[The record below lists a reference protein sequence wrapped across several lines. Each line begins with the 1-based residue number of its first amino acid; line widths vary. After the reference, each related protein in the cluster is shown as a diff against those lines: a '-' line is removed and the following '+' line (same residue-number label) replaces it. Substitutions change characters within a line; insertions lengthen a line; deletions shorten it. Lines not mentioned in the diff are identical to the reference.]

1 LKKIGLTSNAENSR
15 ITMNKWTGVIGLMSG
30 TSLDGLD
37 ICYVEFL
44 HDENGYRFKNLIA
57 RTLSYSDQ
65 QRSDLKN
72 AFFLNDFDLKNF
84 DLEFGKFL
92 ASSALN
98 FIAENNLQK
107 KVELIASH
115 GHTIFHQPQ
124 NGITVQIGSGDEIN
138 KITKIKVINNF
149 RIKDVQLGGQGAPL
163 VPVGDR
169 FLFPEYQACLN
180 LGGFS
185 NISFDRDQERIA
197 FDISPCNLPINQ
209 LCQKYFNLEFD
220 RNGDFARS
228 GNLIDTLFNELNTI
242 SYYAQSPPKS
252 LGFEWLST
260 SFMPIIEK
268 YLTESPQD
276 LIRTITD
283 HVGFQINDALKNNK
297 IKEVLVTG
305 GGAYNEYLIN
315 YLKRGEAKIV
325 IPSADIVEFK
335 EALIFAFL
343 GYLNLYNSINTLKSV
358 TGASED
364 SMGGIRHFGHQQ

>member
-1 LKKIGLTSNAENSR
+1 
-15 ITMNKWTGVIGLMSG
+15 MNNWTGVIGLMSG

-37 ICYVEFL
+37 ICYAEFN
-44 HDENGYRFKNLIA
+44 HDENGYRFKNLVA
-57 RTLSYSDQ
+57 KTQSYSDK
-65 QRSDLKN
+65 QRNDLKN
-72 AFFLNDFDLKNF
+72 AFFLNDVQLENF

-92 ASSALN
+92 GSSTLN
-98 FIAENNLQK
+98 FIAENNLQN

-124 NGITVQIGSGDEIN
+124 NSITLQIGSGNEIN
-138 KITKIKVINNF
+138 KITRIKVINNF

-169 FLFPEYQACLN
+169 FLFSDYQACLN

-185 NISFDRDQERIA
+185 NISFDLGNDRIA

-209 LCQKYFNLEFD
+209 LCKKYFNCEFD
-220 RNGDFARS
+220 RNGD
-228 GNLIDTLFNELNTI
+228 L
-242 SYYAQSPPKS
+242 AQSGTRIESLFKDLNSIPYYTQSAPKS
-252 LGFEWLST
+252 LGYEWLNQ
-260 SFMPIIEK
+260 SFIPIMETHLGEK
-268 YLTESPQD
+268 PED

-283 HVGFQINDALKNNK
+283 HVGFQINNALTANR

-305 GGAYNEYLIN
+305 GGAYNQYLIN
-315 YLKRGEAKIV
+315 YLRKGDAKII
-325 IPSADIVEFK
+325 IPSAEIVEFK

-343 GYLNLYNSINTLKSV
+343 GYLNLNNSINTLKSV

-364 SMGGIRHFGHQQ
+364 SMGGVRHFGHQQ

>member
-364 SMGGIRHFGHQQ
+364 SMGGVRHFGHQQ